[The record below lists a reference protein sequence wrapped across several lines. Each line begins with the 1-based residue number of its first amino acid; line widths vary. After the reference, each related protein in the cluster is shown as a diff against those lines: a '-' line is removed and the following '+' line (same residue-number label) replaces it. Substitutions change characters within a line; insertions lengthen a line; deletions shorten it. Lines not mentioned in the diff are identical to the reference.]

1 MKITALV
8 AAYNEEDKIS
18 FTINA
23 LKKIDLINEI
33 ILVDDG
39 STDSTKVKA
48 KASGAGI
55 IAFPKNLG
63 KGEALNRAI
72 KKIEADII
80 VLVDGDVADS
90 AFEIEKL
97 IAPVLEGKADMTIA
111 DFPKAETKGGF
122 GFVKK
127 LSKWGIKKLSDLDVN
142 EPLSGQRVIRQD
154 VLKKVGK
161 FETGFG
167 IETALTIDAAR
178 LGFKIIE
185 IPVNMSHS
193 ETKRD
198 LPGFIHRGKQFLDV
212 LRVIVK
218 KKFQRKE

>member
-1 MKITALV
+1 LKITALV
-8 AAYNEEDKIS
+8 AAYNEEEKIS

-33 ILVDDG
+33 IVVDDG
-39 STDSTKVKA
+39 STDSTKLKAESLNVKV
-48 KASGAGI
+48 I
-55 IAFPKNLG
+55 DFPKNLG
-63 KGEALNRAI
+63 KGKALNLAI
-72 KKIEADII
+72 EKIEADIV

-90 AFEIEKL
+90 AFEIRKL
-97 IAPVLEGKADMTIA
+97 IEPVLKGEADMAIA

-127 LSKWGIKKLSDLDVN
+127 LSKWGIKKLSGLDVN
-142 EPLSGQRVIRQD
+142 EPLSGQRVIRED
-154 VLKKVGK
+154 VLKRVGK

-185 IPVNMSHS
+185 VPVNMSHS

-198 LPGFIHRGKQFLDV
+198 LSGFIHRGKQLLDV
-212 LRVIVK
+212 LRVILK
-218 KKFQRKE
+218 RFGRNE